1 MAACTGIE
9 IVSRSKAALTIAAAN
24 ELSANEDLWDCVALS
39 QLGKGISDVISFNC
53 KAAGAQVQHDCSGH
67 SATRHLLL
75 LQTVLLQR
83 DAS

>member
-1 MAACTGIE
+1 MAACRGIQ
-9 IVSRSKAALTIAAAN
+9 IVSRSNAVLTIAAAN

-53 KAAGAQVQHDCSGH
+53 KAAGAQVQHDCLGH
-67 SATRHLLL
+67 SATRHLL

-83 DAS
+83 DAI